1 MKKAIKLNLITLGL
15 INTIGMTITQAQ
27 AEETL
32 GQIDVVEKVISND
45 KNLSL
50 KPKPKVHVKMSL
62 RKHKPLTKSFG
73 AFLGHLLNKIK
84 ARVSFL

>member
-32 GQIDVVEKVISND
+32 GQIDVVEKEIGRA
-45 KNLSL
+45 
-50 KPKPKVHVKMSL
+50 HV
-62 RKHKPLTKSFG
+62 
-73 AFLGHLLNKIK
+73 
-84 ARVSFL
+84 

>member
-32 GQIDVVEKVISND
+32 GQIDVVEK
-45 KNLSL
+45 
-50 KPKPKVHVKMSL
+50 
-62 RKHKPLTKSFG
+62 
-73 AFLGHLLNKIK
+73 
-84 ARVSFL
+84 

>member
-45 KNLSL
+45 K
-50 KPKPKVHVKMSL
+50 KPFTEAKA
-62 RKHKPLTKSFG
+62 KSTRENVFG
-73 AFLGHLLNKIK
+73 NTNH
-84 ARVSFL
+84 